1 LFRDRGILGF
11 VMYPQGGLPREFR
24 MAGGFG
30 RMVLP
35 FVLLLVFFGMI
46 MLLLFSIFLGLAGGI
61 VAAVVGPLVL
71 LGVLYGK
78 FSRMKNGTVVRFSE
92 YGVELSDTMGFRI
105 RLAWPD
111 ITRIGQVH
119 TQMAKPG
126 AIGSDDGLQV
136 SVGPVK
142 SQGVIGWGERVVP
155 PRAPGWMRENL
166 AGQAKNPFDGR
177 PEVAIPLGG
186 LDPNWMNGPM
196 GQWVRL
202 YRPDLLG
209 GGGYVGGGYPQ
220 PGHPAAGQ
228 PSYPAMGQ
236 PGYPPASQPGYPSVG
251 QPGYPPAG
259 QPAYPAAG
267 PAGYPPVQA
276 PGYPQ
281 GGQPGYGYPP
291 R

>member
-1 LFRDRGILGF
+1 
-11 VMYPQGGLPREFR
+11 

-30 RMVLP
+30 RMLLP
-35 FVLLLVFFGMI
+35 FVLLLVFFGMV

-78 FSRMKNGTVVRFSE
+78 FSRMKNGTVIRFSE
-92 YGVELSDTMGFRI
+92 YGVELSDAMGFRI
-105 RLAWPD
+105 RLMWPD

-126 AIGSDDGLQV
+126 AIGPDDGLQV
-136 SVGPVK
+136 GVGAVK
-142 SQGVIGWGERVVP
+142 SQGIIGWGERVVP

-166 AGQAKNPFDGR
+166 AAQARNPWDGR

-186 LDPNWMNGPM
+186 VDPNWMNGPM

-209 GGGYVGGGYPQ
+209 GGGYLGGYPQ
-220 PGHPAAGQ
+220 PGHP
-228 PSYPAMGQ
+228 
-236 PGYPPASQPGYPSVG
+236 
-251 QPGYPPAG
+251 
-259 QPAYPAAG
+259 
-267 PAGYPPVQA
+267 
-276 PGYPQ
+276 
-281 GGQPGYGYPP
+281 GYGYPP